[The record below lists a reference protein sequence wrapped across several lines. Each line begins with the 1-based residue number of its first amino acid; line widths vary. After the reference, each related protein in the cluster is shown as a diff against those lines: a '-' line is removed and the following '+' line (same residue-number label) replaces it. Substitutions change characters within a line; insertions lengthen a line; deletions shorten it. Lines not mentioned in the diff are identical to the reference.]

1 MRILCLIDSLGSG
14 GAQRQLVGLADLL
27 KAKGNVVK
35 VVYYHDVHF
44 FKPFLEERGVE
55 SEYLAGITTKFSKFW
70 KVFQLVK
77 VYKPDVLIA
86 YLDGATMLGCLLRI
100 AGLKFRLIVS
110 ERSITE
116 FLNWK
121 RRIKFFLYRWSDA
134 IVPNSY
140 AESELI
146 GKFFPVLKNKI
157 HTVTNFVD
165 TDYFSPVQAG
175 KATSPTIRILC
186 VARIG
191 SEKNVMLFMQAVKLV
206 VERGYSVRV
215 DWFGTPSQKTPE
227 YFKACL
233 TERGRLDMT
242 DIFNFK
248 PASGQIRDE
257 YRKADVFCL
266 PSLYEG
272 FPNVICEAMSCG
284 LPVLCSRV
292 GDNPRLVEEGKN
304 GYLFP
309 PDEVEKI
316 ADSIIRFCECS
327 QEKKIEMGQYSRRI
341 AVQRF
346 SGEKFVS
353 QYMEIFA

>member
-1 MRILCLIDSLGSG
+1 M
-14 GAQRQLVGLADLL
+14 
-27 KAKGNVVK
+27 
-35 VVYYHDVHF
+35 F
-44 FKPFLEERGVE
+44 
-55 SEYLAGITTKFSKFW
+55 
-70 KVFQLVK
+70 
-77 VYKPDVLIA
+77 IA
-86 YLDGATMLGCLLRI
+86 YCRIKISLDCIGTEYYR
-100 AGLKFRLIVS
+100 VS
-110 ERSITE
+110 ELETE
-116 FLNWK
+116 DK
-121 RRIKFFLYRWSDA
+121 IFLYRWSDA

-346 SGEKFVS
+346 SGEKLVS